1 VAAHHLGG
9 EEALVASVKQ
19 DVEPASVPEKL
30 KALLAIAAKVQLS
43 GNDVTDADIAPCP
56 PSQREG
62 SRNTCPGSDRGLVRD
77 V

>member
-1 VAAHHLGG
+1 MAAHHLGG

-43 GNDVTDADIAPCP
+43 GNDVTAADIAPCP
-56 PSQREG
+56 P
-62 SRNTCPGSDRGLVRD
+62 
-77 V
+77 